1 MPRTFTVPARNAMA
15 LAFEKAQGT
24 KQLPPEQQPGD
35 VTVTQFFESASN
47 LPAADTATELPVIT
61 LPAAPEVAST
71 ALKIDGFLDFID
83 HLASAV
89 QARRYVMWSA
99 ANSLNNYIIANLQ
112 AHLRQQDRK
121 LTEVNQD
128 VEYLS
133 SLGLDQKTI
142 DAFNEQKAMLDELK
156 ANADNLVEQG
166 FETPVDPIDTAERLV
181 NLRAYIA
188 EKMKATAKTVRDLA
202 QPISDS
208 IAYRLSRTPTVD
220 EGLVMRWFIACDG
233 KVPVDELRRV
243 AMKQQLNDRKVLLEQ
258 SGQIVDLTKQLGW
271 KSVPDAAEVEGI
283 FDELPVHVKYKL
295 LGGIVRTLNVAM
307 ANEVAAFIRFNRLDS
322 ITNRTLIQGVLNGY
336 IGAFNAFGAANAEA
350 LIEYESRGSRLPT
363 LEELLADKSV

>member
-1 MPRTFTVPARNAMA
+1 MSKTITVPAGTMTTMA
-15 LAFEKAQGT
+15 AAFANMKND
-24 KQLPPEQQPGD
+24 LPTPE
-35 VTVTQFFESASN
+35 V
-47 LPAADTATELPVIT
+47 TELPVIT
-61 LPAAPEVAST
+61 LPAAPADDKSVV
-71 ALKIDGFLDFID
+71 KIDGFLDFID
-83 HLASAV
+83 HLATTA
-89 QARRYVMWSA
+89 QARRYVMWSM
-99 ANSLNNYIIANLQ
+99 ANSLNSYIIANLQ
-112 AHLRQQDRK
+112 AHLRAQDRK
-121 LTEVNQD
+121 LNEVNQD

-142 DAFNEQKAMLDELK
+142 DAFNEQKTMLDELR

-166 FETPVDPIDTAERLV
+166 FEAPVPPIETAERLV

-188 EKMKATAKTVRDLA
+188 DRMEATAKTVRDLA

-208 IAYRLSRTPTVD
+208 IAYRLSRRPSVD
-220 EGLVMRWFIACDG
+220 EGLVMRWYIACDG

-243 AMKQQLNDRKVLLEQ
+243 AMKQLLSDRKTLMGQ
-258 SGQIVDLTKQLGW
+258 AGQIVDLAKQLGW

-322 ITNRTLIQGVLNGY
+322 ITNRTLIQAVLNSY
-336 IGAFNAFGAANAEA
+336 IDAFEKFGAANADA